1 MILRYILIVTTKTR
15 EYLNKMIKKT
25 AGGYKLVSKTTGRNL
40 GTAKTKAGIEKR
52 EKQVNYFKYLASKKK
67 K

>member
-1 MILRYILIVTTKTR
+1 
-15 EYLNKMIKKT
+15 MIKKT
-25 AGGYKLVSKTTGRNL
+25 KGGYKLVSQKTGKNL
-40 GTAKTKAGIEKR
+40 GTAKSLEGIKKR

>member
-1 MILRYILIVTTKTR
+1 MIRKTKS
-15 EYLNKMIKKT
+15 
-25 AGGYKLVSKTTGRNL
+25 GYKLVSKTTGKNL
-40 GTAKTKAGIEKR
+40 GESKTLSGIKKR